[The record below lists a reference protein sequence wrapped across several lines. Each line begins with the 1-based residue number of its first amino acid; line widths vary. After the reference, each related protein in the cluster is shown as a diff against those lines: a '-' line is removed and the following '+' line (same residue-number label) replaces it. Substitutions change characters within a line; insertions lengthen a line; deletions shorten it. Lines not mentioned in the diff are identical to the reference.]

1 MPHYVYII
9 IVGIYSAVYKCNWK
23 LCFLYGFCIIPFL
36 FSVSIL
42 QFMAAL
48 LSTSP
53 LQLTLIRTCIWF
65 GNLTTVIAL
74 LAWPKTCVPWWSL
87 THNNLSLCAVSVS
100 GSLIT
105 SATVGR
111 CLRLCLSCS
120 IPFSDS
126 ISFCS
131 VSVSFH
137 SLLSCC
143 LSSPLQAGKTGLLK
157 KETRSWHSLN
167 KEREGESCK
176 EQEDREAFIV
186 TGPRPQ
192 VCLTRSAAVATGTL
206 KCLFSY

>member
-1 MPHYVYII
+1 MQFINVTGSF
-9 IVGIYSAVYKCNWK
+9 VSFMGFV
-23 LCFLYGFCIIPFL
+23 LFCF
-36 FSVSIL
+36 FSVFSFNLTIYGCS
-42 QFMAAL
+42 

-87 THNNLSLCAVSVS
+87 TSHNNLSLCAVSVS

-111 CLRLCLSCS
+111 SLRLCLSFS
-120 IPFSDS
+120 NPFSDS
-126 ISFCS
+126 ISFCF

-157 KETRSWHSLN
+157 KETRSWHSLKN
-167 KEREGESCK
+167 RERWRDAERRRTE
-176 EQEDREAFIV
+176 
-186 TGPRPQ
+186 RPSLSQ
-192 VCLTRSAAVATGTL
+192 APDPNFV
-206 KCLFSY
+206 

>member
-1 MPHYVYII
+1 MQFINVTGSF
-9 IVGIYSAVYKCNWK
+9 VSFMGFV
-23 LCFLYGFCIIPFL
+23 LFCF
-36 FSVSIL
+36 FSVFSFNLTIYGCS
-42 QFMAAL
+42 

-87 THNNLSLCAVSVS
+87 TSHNNLSLCAVSVS

-105 SATVGR
+105 SATIGR
-111 CLRLCLSCS
+111 SVRLCLSFS
-120 IPFSDS
+120 NPFSDS

-131 VSVSFH
+131 VSVSFY
-137 SLLSCC
+137 SLLSLVVSLPPCRQAKPDYWRRKQEVGS
-143 LSSPLQAGKTGLLK
+143 LSRTERDGK
-157 KETRSWHSLN
+157 RC
-167 KEREGESCK
+167 REK
-176 EQEDREAFIV
+176 EDREAFIV

-192 VCLTRSAAVATGTL
+192 LCLTRSAAVATGTL